1 MAKEMEPSTMT
12 QKAER
17 KASVVYITILGLLAL
32 GGIILA
38 YRSGTQLTIYWL
50 VILAPGLPFFLLE
63 LSYGR
68 ILEQKR
74 HELRRKFETSQSVS
88 TAYTQAYGVEALQD
102 VLKEFHHWKTY
113 IVPITLTAVVASAI
127 AAVALAMIPGVDL
140 GLPKDLMNTMGKAQ
154 PAMLAGAAG
163 AYLWALYGLLKR
175 YGSADVSSTVLH
187 YTWLQVAIGASVG
200 AIAAPALFVLTPKLL
215 LLGAFVLG
223 GLPFHKLEPI
233 IRKAVGMG
241 EAPAE
246 ENPSMSL
253 IQGMTPEVRQR
264 LDDED
269 IDSVQRMAYSDPI
282 RLLFRTNIEWNV
294 ILDLIDQAI
303 LINFV
308 GERIS
313 RLRTVGIRGAIEVA
327 ELYHRKGVQTT
338 DGVDQADARDAD
350 NAEKMFRVIGLQL
363 IDDSAGGGALE
374 RAEAAAYNC
383 AYQFANDPVVDFVW
397 EHWMASYSELDVAPN
412 QLAMHPTPIAE
423 SGASQTTDDAR
434 KQNGASALSSLG
446 NATPMRTGSEG
457 APPLQS

>member
-1 MAKEMEPSTMT
+1 MRREPETEPTREKPEREAFVIAERMASVA
-12 QKAER
+12 AER
-17 KASVVYITILGLLAL
+17 KAAVVYISILLLLAL

-38 YRSGTQLTIYWL
+38 YRSGAQLTTYWL
-50 VILAPGLPFFLLE
+50 VVLAPGLPFFLLE

-74 HELRRKFETSQSVS
+74 HELRRKFEASQSVS
-88 TAYTQAYGVEALQD
+88 TAYTQAYGLEALQD

-113 IVPITLTAVVASAI
+113 IVPITLTAVVASTFT
-127 AAVALAMIPGVDL
+127 AVALAMIPVDL
-140 GLPKDLMNTMGKAQ
+140 GLPKELMNTMGKAQ

-187 YTWLQVAIGASVG
+187 YTWLQIAIGASVG
-200 AIAAPALFVLTPKLL
+200 GIAAPALFFLTPKLL

-223 GLPFHKLEPI
+223 GLPFHKLEPT

-241 EAPAE
+241 EGPIE
-246 ENPSMSL
+246 ENPPLSL
-253 IQGMTPEVRQR
+253 IQGMTPDVRKR

-308 GERIS
+308 GARIS

-327 ELYHRKGVQTT
+327 ELYHRKDGQTAN
-338 DGVDQADARDAD
+338 GVDQADARDAE

-363 IDDSAGGGALE
+363 IDDPSGDGALE

-383 AYQFANDPVVDFVW
+383 SYQFANDPVVDFVW
-397 EHWMASYSELDVAPN
+397 EHWMASYSELEVTPD
-412 QLAMHPTPIAE
+412 QLTGMQSTPIVG
-423 SGASQTTDDAR
+423 SGASTANEDAGT
-434 KQNGASALSSLG
+434 Q
-446 NATPMRTGSEG
+446 
-457 APPLQS
+457 